1 MPEAH
6 DTIGE
11 YLAEHEPVLVLWHH
25 LDGIVGHDDSRRS
38 AIETLTEPAALIYLV
53 GVFEGE
59 VVKGGF
65 RQFLSGPSGDF
76 ANATLRALRAVGAH
90 VSLEL
95 LEKAL
100 AVFPEGVAPVDWKGR
115 LAALSLSDED
125 APTFFNA
132 FDELYNRYVDPQSPD
147 RVENINML
155 LLDYMK
161 DHAADRV
168 SA

>member
-6 DTIGE
+6 ATIGE

-25 LDGIVGHDDSRRS
+25 LDGLVGHGESRRA
-38 AIETLTEPAALIYLV
+38 AIETLTEPAAFVYLA

-65 RQFLSGPSGDF
+65 RQFLSGPSGEF
-76 ANATLRALRAVGAH
+76 ANATLRALREIGAH
-90 VSLEL
+90 ASLEL

-100 AVFPEGVAPVDWKGR
+100 AVFPEGVAPADWGAR
-115 LAALSLSDED
+115 LADLAQSDEGD
-125 APTFFNA
+125 PRFFEA
-132 FDELYNRYVDPQSPD
+132 FDDIYNRYVDAQSPD
-147 RVENINML
+147 RVENINAL

-161 DHAADRV
+161 EHAGDRIV
-168 SA
+168 A